1 MKVLIIGAN
10 GFLGS
15 SLFRHYQNKKANILS
30 FSYRPKTHEVSI
42 ANIESLIKHH
52 QFDLIINASASQNGQ
67 DDLSALKELI
77 YSNILF
83 PSSLASIIK
92 FNSPAT
98 CLINFGTSWQTG
110 ETGDPEPF
118 NAYASSK
125 SGIEPFF
132 DHFALDGLRIATL
145 RLYDTYGPND
155 KRKKIINLIADALV
169 SESALQMTE
178 GNQAINF
185 VHIYDVINA
194 IELTYKELK
203 SSIKG
208 CHLLYSIKSKD
219 TVTVLQLLELMKNN
233 LELDDISFIKLGV
246 IPYRKRERFLL
257 RDKLQKPKNWE
268 TNLNLKEGISIILE
282 RHKKS

>member
-15 SLFRHYQNKKANILS
+15 ALFRHYQSKKANILS
-30 FSYRPKTHEVSI
+30 FSYRPETHKVSI
-42 ANIESLIKHH
+42 VNIESLIKQH
-52 QFDLIINASASQNGQ
+52 QFDLIINAGASQNGQ
-67 DDLSALKELI
+67 DDVDAINELV

-83 PSSLASIIK
+83 PSSIASLIK
-92 FNSPAT
+92 TNSPAT

-132 DHFALDGLRIATL
+132 DHFALDGLKIATL

-155 KRKKIINLIADALV
+155 KRRKIINLIAEALV
-169 SESALQMTE
+169 RRSTLETTA
-178 GNQAINF
+178 GNQSINF

-194 IELTYKELK
+194 IELTYKELRR
-203 SSIKG
+203 SNKG

-268 TNLNLKEGISIILE
+268 PNLNLKEGISIILE